1 MHHGNSDS
9 SLPLLRKGG
18 TRNFNNKRSRNLKA
32 GKSDKK
38 SDKQPII
45 YDTDYGPFIDDV
57 FALGLLANSED
68 LIDLRYVL
76 ATGENPTLGAQCAA
90 KHLSL
95 AEKYD
100 IPVGIGAE
108 FPDYIHRGG
117 VCAIPG
123 LVGFALEEKCSDG
136 PALSV
141 DEDGIAAVASMII
154 DSDRDD
160 WWYLVVGG
168 LSSVQALVENYPDAA
183 SKIST
188 LVIMGGNWCIN
199 FQPYPDVDAPTDE
212 TNIACDPGAA
222 NFVLDSSVSPFEN
235 VYFVPVAVADE
246 IGGEDY
252 MKIVQAANDGSDLGA
267 KATIDFYKAWSAAGR
282 ADPSLLIHLEA
293 LTYDPET
300 ESTPMFDPCAV
311 MLVLELLDDCEDRLS
326 LFEFDAG
333 VHFLEADDEGL
344 RPFPEAPRSAF
355 SLLPISHGVG
365 ADELPAQCPAL
376 TDFTFDP
383 SETPE
388 KEKSVTIALGF
399 TSQAAKDSFYG
410 EMAERMAGTYPKKNK
425 KSAKKSKC
433 YNKGKKGKKA
443 KDDESASRK

>member
-1 MHHGNSDS
+1 MQDHESDS
-9 SLPLLRKGG
+9 TLHSSLRKN
-18 TRNFNNKRSRNLKA
+18 RNNKKQSRTLKSPK
-32 GKSDKK
+32 GKG
-38 SDKQPII
+38 KQPLI

-57 FALGLLANSED
+57 FALGLLANSDD

-90 KHLSL
+90 KHLNL

-123 LVGFALEEKCSDG
+123 LVGFALEEKCSEG
-136 PALSV
+136 PTLPV
-141 DEDGIAAVASMII
+141 DEDGVAAVASMIME
-154 DSDRDD
+154 SGRDD

-168 LSSVQALVENYPDAA
+168 LSSVQALVQDYPEAA

-188 LVIMGGNWCIN
+188 LVVMGGNWCIN

-212 TNIACDPGAA
+212 TNIACDPSAA
-222 NFVLDSSVSPFEN
+222 NFVVDANVSPFEK

-252 MKIVQAANDGSDLGA
+252 VKIVQAANDESDLGA

-282 ADPSLLIHLEA
+282 ADPNLLIHLEA

-311 MLVLELLDDCEDRLS
+311 MLILELLDDCEDRLS
-326 LFEFDAG
+326 LYEFPAG

-344 RPFPEAPRSAF
+344 KPFPEAPRSAF
-355 SLLPISHGVG
+355 SLLPISHGVS
-365 ADELPAQCPAL
+365 ADDLPAQCPAL
-376 TDFTFDP
+376 TEFTFDP
-383 SETPE
+383 AETPE
-388 KEKSVTIALGF
+388 NEMPVTVALGF
-399 TSQAAKDSFYG
+399 KSQEAKESFYG
-410 EMAERMAGTYPKKNK
+410 EMAERMAGTFPKKEKNGK
-425 KSAKKSKC
+425 AKS
-433 YNKGKKGKKA
+433 GKKA
-443 KDDESASRK
+443 KCFKKGKTDKKDKSDKSGKSKN

>member
-1 MHHGNSDS
+1 MSTSDS
-9 SLPLLRKGG
+9 SPPLLRKQGNRDFKK
-18 TRNFNNKRSRNLKA
+18 TRNLK
-32 GKSDKK
+32 GEGGDRK

-57 FALGLLANSED
+57 FALGLLANSDD
-68 LIDLRYVL
+68 LVDLRYVL
-76 ATGENPTLGAQCAA
+76 TTGENPTLGAQCAA
-90 KHLSL
+90 KHLFL

-136 PALSV
+136 PTLPV
-141 DEDGIAAVASMII
+141 DEDGIASVASMIM
-154 DSDRDD
+154 DSERDD

-188 LVIMGGNWCIN
+188 LVIMGGNWCAN

-212 TNIACDPGAA
+212 TNIACDPSAA
-222 NFVLDSSVSPFEN
+222 NFVIDSTVSPFEN

-246 IGGEDY
+246 IGGDDY
-252 MKIVQAANDGSDLGA
+252 MKIVQAANDESDLGA

-282 ADPSLLIHLEA
+282 ADPTLLIHLEA
-293 LTYDPET
+293 MAYDPET

-326 LFEFDAG
+326 LFEFNAG
-333 VHFLEADDEGL
+333 VHFLEADDDGL
-344 RPFPEAPRSAF
+344 KPFPEAPRSAF
-355 SLLPISHGVG
+355 SLLPISHGVM
-365 ADELPAQCPAL
+365 ADELPAECPAL
-376 TDFTFDP
+376 TEFTFDP
-383 SETPE
+383 AKTPE
-388 KEKSVTIALGF
+388 NDKPVTIALGF

-410 EMAERMAGTYPKKNK
+410 EMAERMAGTYPKNK
-425 KSAKKSKC
+425 TGKVKS
-433 YNKGKKGKKA
+433 GKKA
-443 KDDESASRK
+443 KCYKKKSKKSKSNKSSKDD